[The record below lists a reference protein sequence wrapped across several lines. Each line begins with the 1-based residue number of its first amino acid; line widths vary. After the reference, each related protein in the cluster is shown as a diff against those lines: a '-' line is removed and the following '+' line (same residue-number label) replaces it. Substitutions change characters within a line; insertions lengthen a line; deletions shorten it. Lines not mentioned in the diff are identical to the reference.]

1 MYGARKIAIL
11 AVGTES
17 HSSDFIGTICES
29 RPTISCK
36 IGIEK
41 IVCAVLL
48 KKIRIAAEPTTSSSS
63 ANTMIWFITGRETER
78 AL

>member
-1 MYGARKIAIL
+1 MYGKRKIAIL
-11 AVGTES
+11 AAGSES
-17 HSSDFIGTICES
+17 HCSDFSGTISERCEA
-29 RPTISCK
+29 ISLN
-36 IGIEK
+36 IGIEM

-48 KKIRIAAEPTTSSSS
+48 KKIRIAAEPTTSNSS